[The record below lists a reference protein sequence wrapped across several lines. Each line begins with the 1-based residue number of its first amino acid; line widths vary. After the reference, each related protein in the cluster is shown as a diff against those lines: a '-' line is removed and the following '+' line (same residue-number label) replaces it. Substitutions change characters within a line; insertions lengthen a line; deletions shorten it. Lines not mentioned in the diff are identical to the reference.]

1 MSDVKTITM
10 EISPEEWER
19 LQAEADRLAVPIDTL
34 AQRMLS
40 NGIAQIQPPIDK
52 EKALRALDG
61 LRELAK
67 SLPPTDAVEL
77 VRAGREELEQRGIF

>member
-1 MSDVKTITM
+1 MSEVKTITM

-19 LQAEADRLAVPIDTL
+19 LEAGAAKFNLTPEAYALKLLRLHLPPTVS
-34 AQRMLS
+34 RMS
-40 NGIAQIQPPIDK
+40 PQ
-52 EKALRALDG
+52 EALDG